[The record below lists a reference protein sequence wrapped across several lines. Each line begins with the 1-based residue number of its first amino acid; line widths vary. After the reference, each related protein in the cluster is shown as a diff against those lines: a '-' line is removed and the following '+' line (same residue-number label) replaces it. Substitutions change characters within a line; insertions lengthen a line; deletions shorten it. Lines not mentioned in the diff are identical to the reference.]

1 MYKIFKN
8 KTILITGGTGS
19 FGKKFVKQLLLY
31 SSAKKII
38 IFSRDE
44 QKQYQLQNKLNKK
57 NLRFFLGDIRDKE
70 RLNFALKNVDI
81 AVHAAALKHV
91 EMAEYNPFEVVKTNI
106 LGTQNLIDG
115 AISNN
120 VKKVI
125 SLSTDKASSPLN
137 LYGATKLTSDK
148 LMVAANN
155 YKGSLKTIFSVVRY
169 GNVMGSRGSVIP
181 LFLKQ
186 KDKGIFSITDPKMTR
201 FNITLEESV
210 NFVIHGLNNMIG
222 GEIFVPKIKS
232 YKILDVAK
240 AISKKTKIQVIGIRS
255 GEKIHEEMIS
265 NADAK
270 NTVEGTNY
278 FIILPLSKFNKK
290 MNKNSFLKKFKH
302 FKNVKYDFTY
312 SSNQNQFLTIS
323 EIGKLIKKNKIDFE

>member
-8 KTILITGGTGS
+8 KKILITGGTGS
-19 FGKKFVKQLLLY
+19 FGKKFIKRLISH

-44 QKQYQLQNKLNKK
+44 QKQFQLQHQLNKK

-81 AVHAAALKHV
+81 VVHAAALKHV
-91 EMAEYNPFEVVKTNI
+91 EIAEYNPFEVVKTNI
-106 LGTQNLIDG
+106 LGTQNVVDC
-115 AISNN
+115 AIANN
-120 VKKVI
+120 IEKVI

-137 LYGATKLTSDK
+137 LYGATKLTADK

-155 YKGSLKTIFSVVRY
+155 YKGNTKTIFSVVRY

-186 KDKGIFSITDPKMTR
+186 KENGIFSITDPKMTR

-210 NFVIHGLNNMIG
+210 NFVINSLNYMLG
-222 GEIFVPKIKS
+222 GEIFVPKINS
-232 YKILDVAK
+232 YKILDLAK
-240 AISKKTKIQVIGIRS
+240 SISKKTKIQVTGVRP

-265 NADAK
+265 NADAE
-270 NTVEGTNY
+270 NTIEG
-278 FIILPLSKFNKK
+278 
-290 MNKNSFLKKFKH
+290 
-302 FKNVKYDFTY
+302 
-312 SSNQNQFLTIS
+312 
-323 EIGKLIKKNKIDFE
+323 KKNRRNYRYTN

>member
-19 FGKKFVKQLLLY
+19 FGKKFVKRLL
-31 SSAKKII
+31 SHGNAKKII

-44 QKQYQLQNKLNKK
+44 QKQFQLQYQLNKK

-70 RLNFALKNVDI
+70 RLNFAFKNVDI
-81 AVHAAALKHV
+81 VVHAAALKHV
-91 EMAEYNPFEVVKTNI
+91 EIAEYNPFEVVKTNI
-106 LGTQNLIDG
+106 LGTQNVIDC
-115 AISNN
+115 AIANN
-120 VKKVI
+120 IQKVI

-137 LYGATKLTSDK
+137 LYGATKLTADK
-148 LMVAANN
+148 LVVAANN
-155 YKGSLKTIFSVVRY
+155 YRGNTKTIFSVVRY

-186 KDKGIFSITDPKMTR
+186 KEKGIFFITDPKMTR

-210 NFVIHGLNNMIG
+210 NFVINSLNHMLG
-222 GEIFVPKIKS
+222 GEIFVPKINS
-232 YKILDVAK
+232 YKILDLAK
-240 AISKKTKIQVIGIRS
+240 SISKKTKIQLSGVRP

-270 NTVEGTNY
+270 NTIEGREY
-278 FIILPLSKFNKK
+278 FIILPISRYNDLNKK
-290 MNKNSFLKKFKH
+290 YYLKKFKN
-302 FKNVKYDFTY
+302 FKNVKHDFTF
-312 SSNQNQFLTIS
+312 SSNDNKFLSIS
-323 EIGKLIKKNKIDFE
+323 ELSRLIKKNRIDFE

>member
-19 FGKKFVKQLLLY
+19 FGKKLVKQLLLH

-44 QKQYQLQNKLNKK
+44 QKQFKLQHQFNKK

-81 AVHAAALKHV
+81 AVHTAALKHV
-91 EMAEYNPFEVVKTNI
+91 EIAEYNPFEVVKTNI
-106 LGTQNLIDG
+106 LGTQNLIDC
-115 AISNN
+115 AIANN
-120 VKKVI
+120 IQKVI

-137 LYGATKLTSDK
+137 LYGATKLTADK
-148 LMVAANN
+148 LVVAANN
-155 YKGSLKTIFSVVRY
+155 YKGNTKTIFSVVRY

-181 LFLKQ
+181 LFLEQ
-186 KDKGIFSITDPKMTR
+186 KETGTFSITDTKMTR

-210 NFVIHGLNNMIG
+210 DFVINSLNLMLG
-222 GEIFVPKIKS
+222 GEIFVPKINS
-232 YKILDVAK
+232 YKILDLAK
-240 AISKKTKIQVIGIRS
+240 AISKTTKIKVIGVRP

-270 NTVEGTNY
+270 NTIEGKNC
-278 FIILPLSKFNKK
+278 FIILPISRYNNDLNKK
-290 MNKNSFLKKFKH
+290 NYLKKFKN
-302 FKNVKYDFTY
+302 FKKVKHDFTF
-312 SSNQNQFLTIS
+312 SSNNNQFLSIS
-323 EIGKLIKKNKIDFE
+323 ELSRLIKKNRIDFE

>member
-19 FGKKFVKQLLLY
+19 FGKKFVNRLLLH
-31 SSAKKII
+31 SFAKKII

-44 QKQYQLQNKLNKK
+44 QKQFQLQNQLNKK

-70 RLNFALKNVDI
+70 RLNFAFKNVDI
-81 AVHAAALKHV
+81 VVHAAALKHV
-91 EMAEYNPFEVVKTNI
+91 EIAEYNPFEVVKTNI
-106 LGTQNLIDG
+106 LGTQNVVDC
-115 AISNN
+115 AIANN
-120 VKKVI
+120 IQKVI

-137 LYGATKLTSDK
+137 LYGATKLTADK

-155 YKGSLKTIFSVVRY
+155 YKGNIKTIFSVVRY

-186 KDKGIFSITDPKMTR
+186 KEKGVFLITDPKMTR

-210 NFVIHGLNNMIG
+210 NFVIHSLNCMFG
-222 GEIFVPKIKS
+222 GEIFVPKINS
-232 YKILDVAK
+232 YKILDLAK
-240 AISKKTKIQVIGIRS
+240 SISKKTKLKVTGVRS

-270 NTVEGTNY
+270 NTIEGKDC
-278 FIILPLSKFNKK
+278 FIILPISRYNDLNKREY
-290 MNKNSFLKKFKH
+290 LKKFKN
-302 FKNVKYDFTY
+302 FKNVKSDFTY
-312 SSNQNQFLTIS
+312 SSNNNQFLSIPELS
-323 EIGKLIKKNKIDFE
+323 RLIKKNRTDFE

>member
-8 KTILITGGTGS
+8 KKILITGGTGS
-19 FGKKFVKQLLLY
+19 FGKKFIKRLI
-31 SSAKKII
+31 SHSFAKKII

-44 QKQYQLQNKLNKK
+44 QKQFQLQHQLNKK

-81 AVHAAALKHV
+81 VVHAAALKHV
-91 EMAEYNPFEVVKTNI
+91 EIAEYNPFEVVKTNI
-106 LGTQNLIDG
+106 LGTQNVVDC
-115 AISNN
+115 AIANN
-120 VKKVI
+120 IEKVI

-137 LYGATKLTSDK
+137 LYGATKLTADK

-155 YKGSLKTIFSVVRY
+155 YKGDTKTIFSVVRY

-186 KDKGIFSITDPKMTR
+186 KENGIFSITDPKMTR

-210 NFVIHGLNNMIG
+210 NFVINSLNHMLG
-222 GEIFVPKIKS
+222 GEIFVPKINS
-232 YKILDVAK
+232 YKILDLAK
-240 AISKKTKIQVIGIRS
+240 SISKKTKIQVTGARP

-265 NADAK
+265 NADAE
-270 NTVEGTNY
+270 NTIEGKDF
-278 FIILPLSKFNKK
+278 FIILPISRYNDLNKK
-290 MNKNSFLKKFKH
+290 NYLKKFKN
-302 FKNVKYDFTY
+302 FKNVKPGFTF
-312 SSNQNQFLTIS
+312 SSNNNHFFSVS
-323 EIGKLIKKNKIDFE
+323 ELSRLIKKNRMDFE

>member
-19 FGKKFVKQLLLY
+19 FGKKFLKHLLLHA
-31 SSAKKII
+31 SAKKII

-44 QKQYQLQNKLNKK
+44 QKQFQLQNKLNKK

-81 AVHAAALKHV
+81 VVHAAALKHV
-91 EMAEYNPFEVVKTNI
+91 EIAEYNPFEVVKTNI
-106 LGTQNLIDG
+106 LGTQNLIDS

-155 YKGSLKTIFSVVRY
+155 YKGNLKTIFSVVRY

-186 KDKGIFSITDPKMTR
+186 KEKGIFSITHPNMTR

-210 NFVIHGLNNMIG
+210 NFVVNALNHMTG

-232 YKILDVAK
+232 YKILDLAK
-240 AISKKTKIQVIGIRS
+240 SISKKAKIQITGVRS

-270 NTVEGTNY
+270 NTVEGKNY
-278 FIILPLSKFNKK
+278 YIILPLSRFNNL
-290 MNKNSFLKKFKH
+290 NKSFYLKKFKN
-302 FKNVKYDFTY
+302 FKSVKDDFTF
-312 SSNQNQFLTIS
+312 SSNKNHFLS
-323 EIGKLIKKNKIDFE
+323 VFEINKLIKKNKLDFE

>member
-8 KTILITGGTGS
+8 KKILITGGTGS
-19 FGKKFVKQLLLY
+19 FGKKFIKRLISH

-44 QKQYQLQNKLNKK
+44 QKQFQLQHQLNKK

-81 AVHAAALKHV
+81 VVHAAALKHV
-91 EMAEYNPFEVVKTNI
+91 EIAEYNPFEVVKTNI
-106 LGTQNLIDG
+106 LGTQNVVDC
-115 AISNN
+115 AIANN
-120 VKKVI
+120 IEKVI

-137 LYGATKLTSDK
+137 LYGATKLTADK

-155 YKGSLKTIFSVVRY
+155 YKGNTKTIFSVVRY

-186 KDKGIFSITDPKMTR
+186 KENGIFSITDPKMTR

-210 NFVIHGLNNMIG
+210 NFVINSLNYMLG
-222 GEIFVPKIKS
+222 GEIFVPKINS
-232 YKILDVAK
+232 YKILDLAK
-240 AISKKTKIQVIGIRS
+240 SISKKTKIQVTGVRP

-265 NADAK
+265 NADAE
-270 NTVEGTNY
+270 NTIEGKDF
-278 FIILPLSKFNKK
+278 FIIFPISRYNDLNKK
-290 MNKNSFLKKFKH
+290 NYLKKFKN
-302 FKNVKYDFTY
+302 FKNVKPGFTF
-312 SSNQNQFLTIS
+312 SSNNNHFLSVS
-323 EIGKLIKKNKIDFE
+323 ELSRLIKKNRMDFE